1 MDFGML
7 QSLRVNDTQGL
18 DPKAKRIIA
27 ALSSNSSFKEVPAGI
42 ARDAYRNARKPYL
55 WPLDDVASIEDL
67 DTRGAA
73 PPMLLFRPIE
83 NRSRGLPATYLFLH
97 GGGWTVG
104 DIATY
109 EPLCRRLS
117 NLLYANI
124 IWVDYRLAPE
134 HPFPAPLDDTL
145 AASRWIFANAFRFG
159 INPGRVGIMGDS
171 AGANLAAAA
180 ALFNIDGNLGEKFI
194 AQILI
199 YPCLDL
205 TRQHPSH
212 AEFAEGFLLTRELY
226 AWYVKNYL
234 GRREARDAHVSP
246 LFATDVTGLAPA
258 VILHAGFDPL
268 RDEAIAYAAKLRRAK
283 VPVKEIAFADMIH
296 GFINMGAAL
305 PQAED
310 AILCIRSALHTLLA
324 NRISQK

>member
-1 MDFGML
+1 ML
-7 QSLRVNDTQGL
+7 QGLRADETPGL
-18 DPKAKRIIA
+18 DPKAKGIIA
-27 ALSSNSSFKEVPAGI
+27 ALSGNSPFKAVPAEI

-55 WPLDDVASIEDL
+55 WPLDDVASVEDL
-67 DTRGAA
+67 NTRGAA

-83 NRSRGLPATYLFLH
+83 NRARGLPATYLFLH

-104 DIATY
+104 DIQTY

-117 NLLYANI
+117 HLLYANI
-124 IWVDYRLAPE
+124 IWINYRLAPE

-145 AASRWIFANAFRFG
+145 AASRWIFANAFRLG
-159 INPGRVGIMGDS
+159 INPARVGIMGDS
-171 AGANLAAAA
+171 AGANLAAAT
-180 ALFNIDGNLGEKFI
+180 ALFNIDGNLGEKFS

-212 AEFAEGFLLTRELY
+212 TKFAEGFLLTRKLY
-226 AWYVKNYL
+226 AWYVSNYL
-234 GRREARDAHVSP
+234 GHHDARDAHVSP
-246 LFATDVTGLAPA
+246 LFVTDISGLAPA

-268 RDEAIAYAAKLRRAK
+268 REEAIAYAAKLRRAK

-296 GFINMGAAL
+296 GFINMGAVL

-324 NRISQK
+324 NRIGQK

>member
-1 MDFGML
+1 ML
-7 QSLRVNDTQGL
+7 QSWRADEIQGL
-18 DPKAKRIIA
+18 DPKAKRIVA
-27 ALSSNSSFKEVPAGI
+27 ALSGNSPFKEVPASI
-42 ARDAYRNARKPYL
+42 SREAYRKAREPYL
-55 WPLDDVASIEDL
+55 WPLDDVARVEDL

-109 EPLCRRLS
+109 EPLCRRLA

-124 IWVDYRLAPE
+124 IWIDYRLAPE

-145 AASRWIFANAFRFG
+145 AASRWIFANAFRLG
-159 INPGRVGIMGDS
+159 INSARVGIMGDS

-180 ALFNIDGNLGEKFI
+180 ALFNIDGNLGEKFV

-212 AEFAEGFLLTRELY
+212 TEFAEGFLLTRELY
-226 AWYVKNYL
+226 AWYVRNYL
-234 GRREARDAHVSP
+234 ARQDARDANVSP
-246 LFATDVTGLAPA
+246 LFATDINGLAPA

-268 RDEAIAYAAKLRRAK
+268 RDEAIAYATKLRRAK

-296 GFINMGAAL
+296 GFINMGAVL

-324 NRISQK
+324 NRIGNK

>member
-1 MDFGML
+1 ML
-7 QSLRVNDTQGL
+7 QGLRNDDTQGL
-18 DPKAKRIIA
+18 DPKAKRIVA
-27 ALSSNSSFKEVPAGI
+27 ALSGNSPFMEIPASI
-42 ARDAYRNARKPYL
+42 ARDAYRKARGPYL
-55 WPLDDVASIEDL
+55 WPFDDVASVEDL
-67 DTRGAA
+67 DTRGTT

-83 NRSRGLPATYLFLH
+83 NRARGLPATYLFLH

-104 DIATY
+104 DIKTY
-109 EPLCRRLS
+109 EALCRRLT

-145 AASRWIFANAFRFG
+145 TASRWIFANAFHLG
-159 INPGRVGIMGDS
+159 INPARVGIMGDS

-180 ALFNIDGNLGEKFI
+180 AQLNIDGNLGEKFI
-194 AQILI
+194 AQILV

-212 AEFAEGFLLTRELY
+212 TEFAEGFLLTRELY
-226 AWYVKNYL
+226 AWYVSNYL
-234 GRREARDAHVSP
+234 GRHDARDALVSP
-246 LFATDVTGLAPA
+246 FFAKDINGLAPS

-324 NRISQK
+324 NRIGHK

>member
-1 MDFGML
+1 ML
-7 QSLRVNDTQGL
+7 QSLRAADTQGL
-18 DPKAKRIIA
+18 DPKAKRIVA
-27 ALSSNSSFKEVPAGI
+27 ALSGNSPFKEVPASI
-42 ARDAYRNARKPYL
+42 ARQDYRNSRKPYL
-55 WPLDDVASIEDL
+55 WPLDDVASVEDL

-83 NRSRGLPATYLFLH
+83 NRARGVPATYLFLH

-134 HPFPAPLDDTL
+134 YPFPAPLDDTL
-145 AASRWIFANAFRFG
+145 SASRWIFANAFRLG
-159 INPGRVGIMGDS
+159 INPARVGIMGDS

-180 ALFNIDGNLGEKFI
+180 ALFNIDGSLGEKFV
-194 AQILI
+194 AQILV

-212 AEFAEGFLLTRELY
+212 TEFAEGFLLTRGLY
-226 AWYVKNYL
+226 AWYVGNYL
-234 GRREARDAHVSP
+234 GRHEAHDVNVSP
-246 LFATDVTGLAPA
+246 LFAADVTGLAPA

-283 VPVKEIAFADMIH
+283 VPVKEIAFTDMIH
-296 GFINMGAAL
+296 GFINMGGAL

-310 AILCIRSALHTLLA
+310 AVLCIRSALHTLLA